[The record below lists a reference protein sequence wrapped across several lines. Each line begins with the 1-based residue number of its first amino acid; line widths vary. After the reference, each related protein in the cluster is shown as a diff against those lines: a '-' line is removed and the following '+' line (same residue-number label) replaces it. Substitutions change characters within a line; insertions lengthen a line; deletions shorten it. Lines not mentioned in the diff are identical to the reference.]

1 MEHIVQFGISID
13 DKTIQKKLEENA
25 YKDIVNRIAEDAE
38 NGLKRINQ
46 FYKEDRIDWDYY
58 VNEAIDRL
66 IDANRDQ
73 IIERTVELLK
83 NSYVRTKAYREAM
96 KNAISK
102 A

>member
-25 YKDIVNRIAEDAE
+25 YEDIINRLAEDAE
-38 NGLKRINQ
+38 NGLKKTSP
-46 FYKEDRIDWDYY
+46 FYNADKIDWTYY
-58 VNEAIDRL
+58 TNEAIDRL
-66 IDANRDQ
+66 IDTNREQ
-73 IIERTVELLK
+73 IIERAAELLK
-83 NSYVRTKAYREAM
+83 DSYVRTKAYRETM

>member
-13 DKTIQKKLEENA
+13 DKTIQKRLEENA
-25 YKDIVNRIAEDAE
+25 YEDVINQIVEDVE
-38 NGLKRINQ
+38 NGLRRMPQ
-46 FYKEDRIDWDYY
+46 FYNADQIDWTYY

-66 IDANRDQ
+66 IDANREQ
-73 IIERTVELLK
+73 IIERAAELLK
-83 NSYVRTKAYREAM
+83 DSYVRTKVYRETM

>member
-13 DKTIQKKLEENA
+13 DKTIQKRLEENA
-25 YKDIVNRIAEDAE
+25 YEDVINQLVEDAE
-38 NGLKRINQ
+38 NGLKRTPQ
-46 FYKEDRIDWDYY
+46 FYNAGQIDWTYY

-66 IDANRDQ
+66 VDANREQ
-73 IIERTVELLK
+73 IIERAAELLK
-83 NSYVRTKAYREAM
+83 DSYVRTKAYRETM

>member
-25 YKDIVNRIAEDAE
+25 YEDIINRLAEDAK
-38 NGLKRINQ
+38 NGLKKTPQ
-46 FYKEDRIDWDYY
+46 FYNADRIDWNYY

-66 IDANRDQ
+66 IDTNREQ
-73 IIERTVELLK
+73 IIERAAELLK
-83 NSYVRTKAYREAM
+83 DSYVRTKAYRETM